1 MEQRAQFDPLNCA
14 LTYRLSLPRGA
25 RDSRTLSVFETEAAR
40 AAATILVRHDP
51 AVQYPGRDSNP
62 QGPKAGGF

>member
-1 MEQRAQFDPLNCA
+1 MEERAQFDPLNCA

-25 RDSRTLSVFETEAAR
+25 RAWRARGAFETEAVR

-62 QGPKAGGF
+62 QGPKAGGV